1 MCEVGILP
9 TKGKHLHDSII
20 SLRGEDNSGYIWT
33 VYPSSNNS
41 DCQGVGHI
49 WLMKINLYVVLKD
62 AGKHKVLQNT
72 TNIYSINIHVQCT

>member
-9 TKGKHLHDSII
+9 TKGKHLHDRII

-41 DCQGVGHI
+41 DSQGVEHI
-49 WLMKINLYVVLKD
+49 
-62 AGKHKVLQNT
+62 
-72 TNIYSINIHVQCT
+72 

>member
-49 WLMKINLYVVLKD
+49 
-62 AGKHKVLQNT
+62 
-72 TNIYSINIHVQCT
+72 